1 MSTHLPTPI
10 PLGGTHI
17 ASPPAFETW
26 TATGSPR
33 SNRLDQRDY
42 TRREIACDLWLIEVD
57 SESTMRC
64 KINNVSDAGIHAS
77 APIGFGLAVG
87 QRFEARLANT
97 SAGALLRSQ
106 QISKSLGYGTV
117 VRTEMHVHGED
128 DDRVNFAL
136 RFDVP
141 QLLPV

>member
-10 PLGGTHI
+10 PIGGLHL
-17 ASPPAFETW
+17 ASPHTFETW
-26 TATGSPR
+26 TATGTR
-33 SNRLDQRDY
+33 RTNRLDQRDY
-42 TRREIACDLWLIEVD
+42 TRRDIACDLWLIDVGTQ
-57 SESTMRC
+57 STVRC
-64 KINNVSDAGIHAS
+64 KVNNVSDAGLFAS

-97 SAGALLRSQ
+97 SAGALLSSQ

-117 VRTEMHVHGED
+117 IRTEMQVHGED
-128 DDRVNFAL
+128 DDRINFAL